1 MALGSNFYERLK
13 QIFGEEKSGPG
24 SGAGNFNYPRMW
36 KIAVLLTS
44 TVALIPLIFIT
55 VADYKVTQ
63 HAIESGFLLRTS
75 RIVSNTRRSIS
86 FFLDERRSAL
96 DFIVLNNNLKTL
108 SDTTRLSEILNHLK
122 DSFGGGFMDIGVIDY
137 TGRQR
142 SYAGPFGLK
151 DKDYSTHSWFKQVV
165 EKGVYVSDVFL
176 GYRKIP
182 HLVIA
187 VRQPLDNDTFY
198 VLRAAISLDILET
211 LLFNLELDGLGDAFI
226 INHKGVLQTTSRY
239 HGAVLQK
246 LALPIPRFSDTT
258 QVLETKN
265 NEGEEIVIG
274 YRFID
279 GTPFILMVV
288 KKKHELMKPWY
299 GTRTQLITFLLISV
313 TIILAV
319 ILGMV
324 TYMVSN
330 IYIAD
335 SKRLMTLH
343 QIEYANKMA
352 TIGRMAASVA
362 HEINNPLAIINEK
375 TGLIQ
380 DLFAM
385 KTVYV
390 RDAKLE
396 GLLSSIIS
404 SVKRAGKITKRL
416 LTFARNLEASI
427 EIIDLKEL
435 INEVLSFQEKEA
447 EYRGLTIRM
456 DIPEN
461 IPSIRSDRGKLEQI
475 FLNIINNAFAAV
487 EDDGHL
493 DIKAFQEGKGL
504 VSIRFSD
511 DGCGIPE
518 KDLKRIFEPFYS
530 TKTKLGGTGLGL
542 SITYNLTQEIGGSLN
557 VDSETGKG
565 SRFTVTLPL
574 NAKLSK
580 EDNDE
585 NTTCG

>member
-1 MALGSNFYERLK
+1 MTLGSNFLERLK
-13 QIFGEEKSGPG
+13 QIFWEEKSGPG
-24 SGAGNFNYPRMW
+24 RGVGNFNYPRMW
-36 KIAVLLTS
+36 KLAVLLTS

-63 HAIESGFLLRTS
+63 NSIESGFLLRTS
-75 RIVSNTRRSIS
+75 RVVSNTRRSIS

-96 DFIVLNNNLKTL
+96 DFIVLNNNLKIL
-108 SDTTRLSEILNHLK
+108 SDTTRLSEILNHLQE
-122 DSFGGGFMDIGVIDY
+122 SFGGGFMDIGVIDH
-137 TGRQR
+137 TGKQH

-151 DKDYSTHSWFKQVV
+151 NKDYSTHSWFKKVV

-187 VRQPLDNDTFY
+187 VRRPLDNHKFY
-198 VLRAAISLDILET
+198 VLRAAISLDILEA

-226 INHKGVLQTTSRY
+226 INHKGVLQTASRY
-239 HGAVLQK
+239 HGKVLQK
-246 LALPIPRFSDTT
+246 LSLPIPGFSDTT
-258 QVLETKN
+258 QVLENKN
-265 NEGEEIVIG
+265 NKGEKLVIG

-299 GTRTQLITFLLISV
+299 ATRTQLITFLLISV

-330 IYIAD
+330 IYMAD
-335 SKRLMTLH
+335 SKRLMILH

-375 TGLIQ
+375 AGLIK
-380 DLFAM
+380 DLFAL
-385 KTVYV
+385 KKVYAG
-390 RDAKLE
+390 DTQLE

-416 LTFARNLEASI
+416 LTFSRNLEASI

-435 INEVLSFQEKEA
+435 IVEVLSFQEKEA
-447 EYRGLTIRM
+447 EYRGLTIKM
-456 DIPEN
+456 DIPEEM
-461 IPSIRSDRGKLEQI
+461 PSICSDRGKLEQI

-487 EDDGHL
+487 DDDGWL
-493 DIKAFQEGKGL
+493 DIQAFQKGKDL

-511 DGCGIPE
+511 NGCGIPD

-530 TKTKLGGTGLGL
+530 TKTKMGGTGLGL
-542 SITYNLTQEIGGSLN
+542 SITYNLTQEIGGVLS
-557 VDSETGKG
+557 VDSEMGKG
-565 SRFTVTLPL
+565 SRFTVILPL
-574 NAKLSK
+574 NAKLPK
-580 EDNDE
+580 EDNDA
-585 NTTCG
+585 NTTC